1 MRYARYRSD
10 KVVRVLDA
18 PSGPADRAHRSAD
31 GTGTGRTARAGG
43 AVRGT
48 TVREYRQQQRNM
60 ARRKRRLPGR
70 AFAAFAVLAIL
81 AVAAFLVYQSP
92 LFAVKE
98 VRLEG
103 AQRLGSERLTELAAV
118 PEGST
123 LLRLDTEGIRERLGS
138 DPWIASVEV
147 RRSFPST
154 VVLTVTERQMAAVI
168 KPSSQQGGASAQDW
182 LLSKDGI
189 WLGSFSAGTPSEDAA
204 AQGQGGEEGEGTG
217 GAGSEGAE
225 GSGEGAGEGV
235 GGGEGADG
243 GTVGEGVGS
252 GAEGEGGEGTG
263 SDGEGAGGGSSTDG
277 AGVALGTDGAGVSA
291 DGPENGAS
299 LLADV
304 QVTASEV
311 AALPVVRE
319 ASPGIAFQVGQAATD
334 EGVLNALAI
343 VNGFS
348 PDMLSLVRFVSAP
361 DRIKTMVTLTNNVE
375 VAFGAAE
382 DVEAK
387 EQVIKALLAA
397 HEGKLTYINV
407 RVADRATYRA
417 TG

>member
-1 MRYARYRSD
+1 ML
-10 KVVRVLDA
+10 VVV
-18 PSGPADRAHRSAD
+18 
-31 GTGTGRTARAGG
+31 
-43 AVRGT
+43 AV
-48 TVREYRQQQRNM
+48 V
-60 ARRKRRLPGR
+60 AL
-70 AFAAFAVLAIL
+70 LA
-81 AVAAFLVYQSP
+81 AVAFVVYRSP
-92 LFAVKE
+92 LFTVEE

-123 LLRLDTEGIRERLGS
+123 LLRLDTEGIRERLAS

-168 KPSSQQGGASAQDW
+168 KPSPQQDGASVQDW
-182 LLSKDGI
+182 LVSKDGI
-189 WLGSFSAGTPSEDAA
+189 WLGSLSTDAPSEGAA
-204 AQGQGGEEGEGTG
+204 AQGQGGEGDESGGGGEGDESGSADGEGTSGGSGDEGGSGGENGGSEGAGTEGTG
-217 GAGSEGAE
+217 GEGAGADGGTE
-225 GSGEGAGEGV
+225 GEGA
-235 GGGEGADG
+235 GGGEGADSGTG
-243 GTVGEGVGS
+243 GTGVS
-252 GAEGEGGEGTG
+252 GGTG
-263 SDGEGAGGGSSTDG
+263 
-277 AGVALGTDGAGVSA
+277 GTNAPA
-291 DGPENGAS
+291 DGSKDGGS

-304 QVTASEV
+304 QVSASEV

-319 ASPGIAFQVGQAATD
+319 TLPGIAFQVGQVVTD
-334 EGVLNALAI
+334 EGVLNALAV

-348 PDMLSLVRFVSAP
+348 PDMLSLVRSISAP
-361 DRIKTMVTLTNNVE
+361 DRIKTMLTLTNNVE

-382 DVEAK
+382 DVGAK